1 MDIRDILLSIFSGLW
16 YFKNT
21 SFKDLFEKSVATFI
35 FALLTYALIF
45 EFQKQW
51 NRLMHKKGERR

>member
-1 MDIRDILLSIFSGLW
+1 MDIRDILLSMFSGIW
-16 YFKNT
+16 YFNNT

-35 FALLTYALIF
+35 FALLTYTLII

-51 NRLMHKKGERR
+51 NRLMHKKSERR